1 MSKNSRK
8 FLIVFLRM
16 CKAGFGV
23 VGAASVLSEVH
34 PYSTITFLALAA
46 AANEAIPYFDI
57 KIENNDSPN

>member
-1 MSKNSRK
+1 
-8 FLIVFLRM
+8 M